1 MDEKM
6 LGIIAIVFSLV
17 VGIALIVLYK
27 KKIVDGELIEG
38 ASALLHQIEIPESGS
53 VFSMILKY
61 SKTAVMTVE
70 QLVKNGIINKDD
82 ESRKSTAMKIVET
95 AADVDGVPYGAAEME
110 IASACI
116 EATVAELPRNQKKT
130 DA

>member
-6 LGIIAIVFSLV
+6 LGIIAIVISLV
-17 VGIALIVLYK
+17 VGIALIILYK

-38 ASALLHQIEIPESGS
+38 ASTLLQGFDIPQGS
-53 VFSMILKY
+53 VFGMILQY

-82 ESRKSTAMKIVET
+82 ESRKKTAMNIVES
-95 AADVDGVPYGAAEME
+95 AAKVDGLPYGAAEME
-110 IASACI
+110 VASACI
-116 EATVAELPRNQKKT
+116 EANVAELPRNQKKA
-130 DA
+130 DG